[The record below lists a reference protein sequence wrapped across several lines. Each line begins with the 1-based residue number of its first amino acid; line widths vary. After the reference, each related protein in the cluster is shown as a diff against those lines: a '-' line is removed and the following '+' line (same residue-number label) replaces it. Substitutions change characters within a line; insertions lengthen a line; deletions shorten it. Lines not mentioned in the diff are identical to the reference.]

1 MGFVGL
7 RWTPADRD
15 RGRAARALSERLC
28 GERGWTTLMDW
39 RGVLVLHKGDEP
51 VETLPHGMGFVFGE
65 RFGRLDPDPSPP
77 CSECVDFVPDWI
89 ADRWGAYVAIL
100 IDRGF
105 DIVRV
110 LRDPSGAYPCYLSD
124 LSDVS
129 VFFCRAEDFIALS
142 PGVEP
147 DLDAVRDFLRY
158 PARQSRRTGL
168 RGVDELAPGECAIY
182 PREGCSLQAYWT
194 PHGFAKHASP
204 LDFAEGR
211 QALRSAAQ
219 ACVQAYAQRHTK
231 IALRLSGGF
240 DSSTVLGL
248 LRTCSDAEIIA
259 VNEFWEGA
267 PEGDEREQAREVAKR
282 SGVVLHERRV
292 DPSLVNYERCLH
304 AVSTVKPTMSLL
316 GVGDPASNAFYEG
329 LGCGLVTSGQGGD
342 HLFHRS
348 RTPWIAAD
356 ALRDGLPTGR
366 LLSIAI
372 ETARLTRK
380 SVWDVF
386 AAMAKGAVRW
396 PMEFDRRSSVMGVL
410 LGSPSDDKN
419 FSPHTWLVDVTRAS
433 PARALRIHQFLH
445 ALCYFDEVVFA
456 PGINQ
461 KVLLFSQPIIETCL
475 RIPPY
480 VMTAGGHERA
490 LARAAFAD
498 LVPEHVLQ
506 RVSKGETTRFFASV
520 LSANGDFL
528 RSLLLGG
535 RLVELGIVDKAA
547 LTSALGGA
555 WLQSGLAADGLYALI
570 AAECWL
576 RNLQTACA
584 AVSVA

>member
-1 MGFVGL
+1 
-7 RWTPADRD
+7 
-15 RGRAARALSERLC
+15 
-28 GERGWTTLMDW
+28 
-39 RGVLVLHKGDEP
+39 
-51 VETLPHGMGFVFGE
+51 
-65 RFGRLDPDPSPP
+65 
-77 CSECVDFVPDWI
+77 
-89 ADRWGAYVAIL
+89 
-100 IDRGF
+100 
-105 DIVRV
+105 
-110 LRDPSGAYPCYLSD
+110 
-124 LSDVS
+124 
-129 VFFCRAEDFIALS
+129 
-142 PGVEP
+142 
-147 DLDAVRDFLRY
+147 
-158 PARQSRRTGL
+158 
-168 RGVDELAPGECAIY
+168 
-182 PREGCSLQAYWT
+182 
-194 PHGFAKHASP
+194 
-204 LDFAEGR
+204 
-211 QALRSAAQ
+211 
-219 ACVQAYAQRHTK
+219 VQAYGQLHTK
-231 IALRLSGGF
+231 IALRLSGAF

-248 LRTCSDAEIIA
+248 LRNCTDAEIIA

-267 PEGDEREQAREVAKR
+267 PEGDEREQAREVANR

-292 DPSLVNYERCLH
+292 DPTLVNYARCLQ
-304 AVSTVKPTMSLL
+304 AVPTVKPTMSLL

-329 LGCGLVTSGQGGD
+329 LECGLITSGQGGD

-356 ALRDGLPTGR
+356 ALRDGLPTDR

-396 PMEFDRRSSVMGVL
+396 PIEFDRRSSVMGVL
-410 LGSPSDDKN
+410 LGSAADDEN
-419 FSPHTWLVDVTRAS
+419 LSPHTWLVDVKRAS

-445 ALCYFDEVVFA
+445 ALCYFDEVAFA

-506 RVSKGETTRFFASV
+506 RVSKGETTRFFAAV
-520 LSANGDFL
+520 LSANSDFV
-528 RSLLLGG
+528 RSLLLEG
-535 RLVELGIVDKAA
+535 RLVDLGIVDKTALAA
-547 LTSALGGA
+547 ALGGA
-555 WLQSGLAADGLYALI
+555 WLQSGLAADGVYALV

-576 RNLQTACA
+576 RNVEA
-584 AVSVA
+584 AVVKASTMA